1 MNRRQTGS
9 YYEEVAVRYLQEQ
22 QYQIVARNFRC
33 RIGEIDVIA
42 RDGAYLVFVE
52 VKYRSSLKKGYPAE
66 AVTRSK
72 QQTIYRVAA
81 WYLQSQGY
89 AFNVPC
95 RFDVVSICGQE
106 ITLLKNAFGGF

>member
-9 YYEEVAVRYLQEQ
+9 YYEDVAVRYLQEQ

-33 RIGEIDVIA
+33 RIGEIDIIA
-42 RDGAYLVFVE
+42 RDREYLVFVE
-52 VKYRSSLKKGYPAE
+52 VKYRSSIKQGYPAE
-66 AVTRSK
+66 AVTYAK

-81 WYLQSQGY
+81 WYLQSHGY
-89 AFNVPC
+89 RANTPC

-106 ITLLKNAFGGF
+106 IDLFQNAFGGF